1 MRGESWLSLYDFPH
15 KNTFLKNLQL
25 VMIPGL
31 KVIFRQWQDT
41 MTGQR
46 NFLSVKPCFWLVKIL
61 EKGYPG
67 VNLFFLIGDSNLM
80 YFYKETKSKIYR
92 WGFGCLCE
100 NESVHD
106 QSTWPTTKGFGLSSC
121 HPGWTLSV
129 DRRLFQALVL
139 AVPWSLSLTLM
150 TSTSSL
156 LTKRDQKVNINP
168 QAWLFITHFLTYVMQ
183 T

>member
-1 MRGESWLSLYDFPH
+1 
-15 KNTFLKNLQL
+15 
-25 VMIPGL
+25 MIPGL

-46 NFLSVKPCFWLVKIL
+46 NFLSVKPCFWRVKIL

-100 NESVHD
+100 NESMHD
-106 QSTWPTTKGFGLSSC
+106 QSAWPTTKGFG
-121 HPGWTLSV
+121 
-129 DRRLFQALVL
+129 
-139 AVPWSLSLTLM
+139 
-150 TSTSSL
+150 
-156 LTKRDQKVNINP
+156 
-168 QAWLFITHFLTYVMQ
+168 
-183 T
+183 